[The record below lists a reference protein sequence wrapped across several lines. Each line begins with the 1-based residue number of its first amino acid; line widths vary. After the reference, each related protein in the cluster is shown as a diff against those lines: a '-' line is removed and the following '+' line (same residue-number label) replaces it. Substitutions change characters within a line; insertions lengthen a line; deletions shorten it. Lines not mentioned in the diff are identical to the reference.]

1 MSVQLE
7 HKENKREYV
16 IQKKSWQL
24 VLIFCFSHHKG
35 GKRFSKEKESKV
47 LYCRLQVI
55 VPQVS
60 RGVNDAYV
68 KVEMEMVSPTWVNS
82 PIVDHMPLIL
92 FVVAYEKGTTEDK
105 MDGWHHQLDG
115 QEFE

>member
-1 MSVQLE
+1 MMSVQLE
-7 HKENKREYV
+7 HKENKRENE

-24 VLIFCFSHHKG
+24 ALVFCFSHHKG

-55 VPQVS
+55 APQVS

-68 KVEMEMVSPTWVNS
+68 KVEMEMVSPTTWVNS
-82 PIVDHMPLIL
+82 PIVDHMSLSL
-92 FVVAYEKGTTEDK
+92 FVVAYERGTTEDQTA
-105 MDGWHHQLDG
+105 GWHH
-115 QEFE
+115 